1 MFCHIFTGLLRNQ
14 FCCRG
19 HFEYIVE
26 TQMDE
31 GGQDDIDIF
40 QMIELAVQGRRRK
53 GHSIF
58 VPSKY
63 VQTVSS
69 ADLGVMA
76 AYADT
81 FAAVD
86 TKFAG
91 DDGFAVTDPDSFSGT
106 ALDTVD
112 ASVAQIFFQVN
123 GMKKTIVHVSS
134 TPFYHEGSQID
145 RHGHSGAHA
154 QDGVD
159 LHGVRVFFH
168 VGKPHS
174 RAKSQGTDIVRG
186 SGESSLHGLFHIF
199 DTWSHI
205 L

>member
-1 MFCHIFTGLLRNQ
+1 MVIPSRSALCGEKKTAPAQKDLLCKGRYNSICGATLLAGQ

-81 FAAVD
+81 FAAVN
-86 TKFAG
+86 
-91 DDGFAVTDPDSFSGT
+91 T
-106 ALDTVD
+106 A
-112 ASVAQIFFQVN
+112 F
-123 GMKKTIVHVSS
+123 G
-134 TPFYHEGSQID
+134 
-145 RHGHSGAHA
+145 
-154 QDGVD
+154 
-159 LHGVRVFFH
+159 
-168 VGKPHS
+168 
-174 RAKSQGTDIVRG
+174 
-186 SGESSLHGLFHIF
+186 
-199 DTWSHI
+199 
-205 L
+205 